1 MYGCEYWTKNNKIVE
16 TESTSDVVS
25 KKKKNVERMNP
36 EQKKFTRY

>member
-25 KKKKNVERMNP
+25 KKKNVERMNP